1 VPGGARI
8 KGAAMQQQVRQL
20 GLRPPACHRAAGPL
34 RGAGDP
40 GGAPIIF
47 LPAYSD
53 SWFSYSRVLSLLSVR
68 YHAYVPLP
76 EMFFHAGGLA
86 DLGPAARPRNA
97 AGAQLLP
104 IQHVQVDVQ
113 PPAGSSCRD
122 VLGGLA
128 AAISGVLVVHLRGHR
143 WAPGQ
148 PRREPRQA
156 PAPLPAARGSG
167 PMMG

>member
-1 VPGGARI
+1 
-8 KGAAMQQQVRQL
+8 
-20 GLRPPACHRAAGPL
+20 
-34 RGAGDP
+34 
-40 GGAPIIF
+40 
-47 LPAYSD
+47 
-53 SWFSYSRVLSLLSVR
+53 VLSLLSVR

-128 AAISGVLVVHLRGHR
+128 AAISGILVVHLRGHR
-143 WAPGQ
+143 
-148 PRREPRQA
+148 
-156 PAPLPAARGSG
+156 
-167 PMMG
+167 

>member
-1 VPGGARI
+1 
-8 KGAAMQQQVRQL
+8 MQQQVRQL
-20 GLRPPACHRAAGPL
+20 RFATTRLATGP
-34 RGAGDP
+34 RVRYAEQGDP

-47 LPAYSD
+47 PPTPTRGSPTAGCCRCCLCATTPTPT
-53 SWFSYSRVLSLLSVR
+53 F
-68 YHAYVPLP
+68 PLP
-76 EMFFHAGGLA
+76 EMFFHARGLA

-128 AAISGVLVVHLRGHR
+128 AAISGILVVHLRGHR
-143 WAPGQ
+143 
-148 PRREPRQA
+148 
-156 PAPLPAARGSG
+156 
-167 PMMG
+167 